1 MNLARIDLV
10 TLSLFVAVARQ
21 GSISAG
27 ARQAHLAVGAASKRI
42 SDLEAALGTA
52 LLYRHASG
60 VALTDAG
67 QACLRH
73 ALRVLEEVEQ
83 MTGAMSDYAFGVKG
97 MVRLYANTSAITQ
110 FLAEDLA
117 VFMDAHPAIQISMR
131 EENSTHIVRAL
142 TENQGDLGIFA
153 DRTPSGDLRTFPY
166 RSDQLVVVAPRRHP
180 LAQCRQL
187 RFADTLAYDYVG
199 LSQNTSLA
207 LRLQEECARLGQTLK
222 LRIQVRGFDSI
233 CRMAS
238 CTGFIGILPRLAAA
252 PHAQSMQLSLIGLE
266 DDWARR
272 DLLIGTRDPESLSS
286 AARLLLAHLQRAADT
301 RPDGTVPRLRG

>member
-10 TLSLFVAVARQ
+10 TLSLFAAAARQ

-27 ARQAHLAVGAASKRI
+27 ARQTHLAVGAASKRI
-42 SDLEAALGTA
+42 SDLEAALGTP

-60 VALTDAG
+60 VELTDAG

-73 ALRVLEEVEQ
+73 ALRVLQEVEQ
-83 MTGAMSDYAFGVKG
+83 MAGAMSDYAFGVKG

-110 FLAEDLA
+110 FLAKDLA
-117 VFMDAHPAIQISMR
+117 VFMEAHPAVQISLR

-142 TENQGDLGIFA
+142 IENQGDVGIFA
-153 DRTPSGDLRTFPY
+153 DRTPCDGLLTFPY
-166 RSDQLVVVAPRRHP
+166 RSDQLVVIAPPRHP
-180 LAQCRQL
+180 LATSREL
-187 RFADTLAYDYVG
+187 SFADTLAYDYVG

-207 LRLQEECARLGQTLK
+207 IRLNQECERMGKPLK

-233 CRMAS
+233 CRMSAS
-238 CTGFIGILPRLAAA
+238 TGFIGILPRLAAE
-252 PHAQSMQLSLIGLE
+252 PHAQSMQLSLIPLT

-272 DLLIGTRDPESLSS
+272 DLLIGARDLESLNG
-286 AARLLLAHLQRAADT
+286 AARLLLAHLRQDAGAA
-301 RPDGTVPRLRG
+301 PA